1 MREARMSLNDNR
13 RTPSRSGLIASST
26 ALLILLSAPGEA
38 AEWVT
43 VAKTER
49 TEVFVQDASIV
60 RSGALVSVLTRQN
73 FVEPQPAARKG
84 KTYLSARNEYRVDCA
99 VRRLA
104 YREIRA
110 YGQPDLQGDVVQKT
124 RIGEKNLKWM
134 DAPEST
140 VFGEL
145 LDYTCQRAPSVAQSP

>member
-1 MREARMSLNDNR
+1 MSLHGNR
-13 RTPSRSGLIASST
+13 GTPSRTGLIASATVLFMLST
-26 ALLILLSAPGEA
+26 PGEA

-43 VAKTER
+43 VARTER
-49 TEVFVQDASIV
+49 TEVFVQDASIA

-84 KTYLSARNEYRVDCA
+84 KTYLSARNEYRIDCA
-99 VRRLA
+99 ARRLA

-110 YGQPDLQGDVVQKT
+110 YAQPDLQGDVVQKT

-134 DAPEST
+134 DAPGST

-145 LDYTCQRAPSVAQSP
+145 VDYTCQRAPSVSQSP

>member
-1 MREARMSLNDNR
+1 MSLHGNGR
-13 RTPSRSGLIASST
+13 RPSRTGLFAS
-26 ALLILLSAPGEA
+26 AVVLCVVSAPGAA
-38 AEWVT
+38 AEWAS

-49 TEVFVQDASIV
+49 TEVFVEDASIA

-73 FVEPQPAARKG
+73 FVEPQPATRAG

-99 VRRLA
+99 ARRLA

-110 YGQPDLQGDVVQKT
+110 YTQPDLQGDVVQKT